1 MFHLAQPRHQG
12 NEVFIYHP
20 LSEGYF
26 WAVLHSGDQ
35 KKSSNRGWILG
46 VRQKSGGHIQ
56 VTRIKG
62 YRWGVIHAVPDTLL
76 RAWNT
81 CLYVFLKAT

>member
-1 MFHLAQPRHQG
+1 MR
-12 NEVFIYHP
+12 Y
-20 LSEGYF
+20 LSTTPSLR
-26 WAVLHSGDQ
+26 ATSGL
-35 KKSSNRGWILG
+35 SCILGTRRSNRGWILG
-46 VRQKSGGHIQ
+46 VRQKSGRHIQ
-56 VTRIKG
+56 VTRTKG